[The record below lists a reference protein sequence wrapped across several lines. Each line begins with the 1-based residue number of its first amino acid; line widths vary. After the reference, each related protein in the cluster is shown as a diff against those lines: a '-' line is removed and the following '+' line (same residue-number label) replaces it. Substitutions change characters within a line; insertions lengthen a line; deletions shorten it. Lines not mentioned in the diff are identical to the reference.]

1 MFRNNYDNDSVTFSP
16 QGRIFQVEYA
26 QEAVK
31 QGSVVV
37 GIVSK
42 THAVLAAVKRNAEE
56 LSSYQ
61 KKVIPID
68 SHFGVALAGLASD
81 ARVLS
86 NFMKQQSLAS
96 RLTYDRA
103 IPLSEIVSRIAD
115 RAQTNTQQYG
125 KRPYGVGLLIAGVD
139 AKGPH
144 LFEFQPSGVTQEMVA
159 CGIGARSQMA
169 RTYLER
175 HLDEFDGASREELI
189 KHALRA
195 LKESLSQDKEL
206 TVDNTS
212 VGIGGIGENFVLHE
226 GQDIAEW
233 LSTTFEN
240 AEGGNEE
247 GGEAMET
254 DLSANMVAVTM
265 PVTCLAVA
273 PERLNFRFN
282 TTNPISDPQ
291 THSPPVNP
299 HPTITMAAA
308 WKVAGLTYNRYISV
322 ASRVVRRSLKEDKR
336 IAAERRG
343 ESELRFAKWENGK
356 QGEVKELND
365 AVLSAQAAA
374 KVEASA

>member
-26 QEAVK
+26 SEAVK

-42 THAVLAAVKRNAEE
+42 THARNAEE

-61 KKVIPID
+61 KKIIPID
-68 SHFGVALAGLASD
+68 SHYGVALAGLASD

-103 IPLSEIVSRIAD
+103 IPLSEIVNRIGD

-144 LFEFQPSGVTQEMVA
+144 LFEFQPSGVTQEMIA

-175 HLDEFDGASREELI
+175 CLDEFEGSSREELV

-212 VGIGGIGENFVLHE
+212 IGIGGVGEIFRLYE
-226 GQDIAEW
+226 GQEIANW
-233 LSTTFEN
+233 LETTFETR
-240 AEGGNEE
+240 ADAGEPTEGGD
-247 GGEAMET
+247 GGESME
-254 DLSANMVAVTM
+254 V
-265 PVTCLAVA
+265 
-273 PERLNFRFN
+273 
-282 TTNPISDPQ
+282 DP
-291 THSPPVNP
+291 
-299 HPTITMAAA
+299 
-308 WKVAGLTYNRYISV
+308 
-322 ASRVVRRSLKEDKR
+322 
-336 IAAERRG
+336 
-343 ESELRFAKWENGK
+343 
-356 QGEVKELND
+356 
-365 AVLSAQAAA
+365 
-374 KVEASA
+374 